1 MRGIFYLI
9 FNKRHRNKKRNVKK
23 EIAWSSFLRL
33 WWCINKPCRLR
44 HIKIL
49 QRSISSIKSQ
59 SMYLLFFYQASIVN
73 LTGLKSDL
81 FNINVEIHNFLADLS
96 VTRRKD
102 SHNSTPQQR
111 IPMLKRETITST
123 TLRDKVVAL
132 YAMWDEAFHR

>member
-1 MRGIFYLI
+1 MLYVYDYCFSHTYAAFALCTFAIKYITHDYLQKSLI
-9 FNKRHRNKKRNVKK
+9 FV
-23 EIAWSSFLRL
+23 IF
-33 WWCINKPCRLR
+33 I
-44 HIKIL
+44 
-49 QRSISSIKSQ
+49 
-59 SMYLLFFYQASIVN
+59 FFKQASIVN

-81 FNINVEIHNFLADLS
+81 FNINVEIHNFLADLC

-111 IPMLKRETITST
+111 IPLLKRETITST